1 MVQEDD
7 NFVRLLIRFYSSVLE
22 DWTVETLWAQTADK
36 QKGLYKIFNI
46 PFYAPIASDDIVFAE
61 YDETEKML
69 TYRKTIEYSGNSIVQ
84 VVILDKSVTTN
95 EVLDI
100 FNSLDCETEK
110 FKEGYFV
117 IEILASKDFKPV
129 KQKLI
134 ELEEN
139 GIIDYAEPILSDNHR
154 YY

>member
-22 DWTVETLWAQTADK
+22 EWTVETLWAKTVDK
-36 QKGLYKIFNI
+36 QKGLYKILNI

-117 IEILASKDFKPV
+117 IEILESKDFKPV